1 MCGHDWQ
8 NEISRVPLAEDPFGS
23 SCMQKARVWL
33 QDCIHGYSECKSEPS
48 PLPTRVVDVGSGL
61 LGATPH
67 LYVSK
72 GETLPYA
79 TLSYRWG
86 SNMRCQTTKEN
97 FTRFQEAI
105 HPDEMPLM
113 FRDAITI
120 TRQLGIRYL
129 WIDALCIIQGDD
141 DDWNR
146 EAGSMASVYGS
157 STLTLSALSSASPSE
172 GLSPRRFQRTFEQ
185 VDLNG
190 IYHVVHIREEIP
202 HD

>member
-1 MCGHDWQ
+1 
-8 NEISRVPLAEDPFGS
+8 
-23 SCMQKARVWL
+23 MQKARVWL

-72 GETLPYA
+72 GEALPYA

-141 DDWNR
+141 DDWTGIER
-146 EAGSMASVYGS
+146 RGLWHLYMA
-157 STLTLSALSSASPSE
+157 LLRSPS
-172 GLSPRRFQRTFEQ
+172 LLCPQLLLLRVSR
-185 VDLNG
+185 
-190 IYHVVHIREEIP
+190 
-202 HD
+202 HDGFSARSSKST